1 MIIFGI
7 YGKELEAYSNRVN
20 NTNKP
25 IFYLQYYESQNNVY
39 YIYEFLGFQNTD
51 DCYLTIA
58 NDKLKFYWLFFN
70 KLYST
75 IINESNT

>member
-1 MIIFGI
+1 MIIFRI
-7 YGKELEAYSNRVN
+7 YGKELEAYSNRIN

-25 IFYLQYYESQNNVY
+25 IFYLQYYKSLNNLY

-51 DCYLTIA
+51 NCYSTVA
-58 NDKLKFYWLFFN
+58 NNKLRFYRLFFI
-70 KLYST
+70 KLYSA